1 MKHNYYLPVLR
12 LASVLGAYLVVRS
25 AIAGHP
31 LRSVLAG
38 IATGVLV
45 NAAIHRDHQEAQQER
60 DRAVGV
66 RPVSEPLPPEAPP
79 ALSKPATPTTLP
91 QYRSPVD
98 ALISRPTSALIAGV
112 PGAGKGLV
120 TALAVRGLVR
130 RIPKLSVLIVDPK
143 GSYKE
148 QGYWAGYR
156 TRATDLGGLAA
167 KDPQAAIDFVLDA
180 IADFEALPFPRLLVW
195 DEMLLTS
202 QVVKLLDTR
211 QNRLLQRWSLF
222 LAGIITQ
229 GDSEQSWVW
238 LLSQSALISDLPF
251 GSGVRSTLRAIGLA
265 APHNRQAV
273 ESLVLARG
281 FLSPPPGGLGE
292 LYGLMGASP
301 VKRAWFDG
309 GTRVWAPT
317 PRLDNL
323 SGFDRDKQNG
333 GRG

>member
-1 MKHNYYLPVLR
+1 MKNEPAAAIMTGSSTAILCLVTQRIDELEAEEERVRARGIVPSVASRTPHNPPQTPSAPYDTSSQLTAP
-12 LASVLGAYLVVRS
+12 RS
-25 AIAGHP
+25 AF
-31 LRSVLAG
+31 
-38 IATGVLV
+38 
-45 NAAIHRDHQEAQQER
+45 
-60 DRAVGV
+60 
-66 RPVSEPLPPEAPP
+66 
-79 ALSKPATPTTLP
+79 K
-91 QYRSPVD
+91 SPVD
-98 ALISRPTSALIAGV
+98 ALVSRPTSALIAGV

-120 TALAVRGLVR
+120 TALAVRGLGVK
-130 RIPKLSVLIVDPK
+130 IPKLSVLVVDPK

-180 IADFEALPFPRLLVW
+180 IADFEALPSPKLLVW

-202 QVVKLLDTR
+202 QVVKLLDNR
-211 QNRLLQRWSLF
+211 QNRLLQRWSLC

-229 GDSEQSWVW
+229 GDSEQSWAW

-281 FLSPPPGGLGE
+281 FLSPPPGGLEE
-292 LYGLMGASP
+292 LYRLMSSSP

-323 SGFDRDKQNG
+323 SGFDRDRQNG
-333 GRG
+333 G

>member
-1 MKHNYYLPVLR
+1 MKPNYYLPVLR

-60 DRAVGV
+60 NRAIGFRVATETEDPAPPPESPKPD
-66 RPVSEPLPPEAPP
+66 RPVSPRH
-79 ALSKPATPTTLP
+79 
-91 QYRSPVD
+91 RSPVD
-98 ALISRPTSALIAGV
+98 ALISRPTSTLIAGV

-120 TALAVRGLVR
+120 TALAVRGLSR
-130 RIPKLSVLIVDPK
+130 KFPKLSVLVVDPK
-143 GSYKE
+143 ASPKE
-148 QGYWAGYR
+148 QGYWRGLTTLSA
-156 TRATDLGGLAA
+156 DLGQLAA
-167 KDPQAAIDFVLDA
+167 KDPHAAIDFVLDA
-180 IADFEALPFPRLLVW
+180 IAEFEALPSPRLLVW

-333 GRG
+333 GKG